1 MKDPPYDKKTAPGG
15 NQGAAKT
22 NQTRPDN
29 TARPGDGKRVF
40 DPATLDAMR
49 HRLHEYLTARGVELT
64 RRGARLVARCPM
76 HDDSS
81 PSFAVY
87 GSKLENCGCHPCAF
101 SGDVFAASQWMGRA
115 SNFPEAVRDVA
126 DTLGVYLPDSTAG
139 TVTRPAT
146 PPQRAA

>member
-49 HRLHEYLTARGVELT
+49 HRLHDKGGEPVVMCRSEAFLSIIAR
-64 RRGARLVARCPM
+64 
-76 HDDSS
+76 SS
-81 PSFAVY
+81 
-87 GSKLENCGCHPCAF
+87 
-101 SGDVFAASQWMGRA
+101 
-115 SNFPEAVRDVA
+115 
-126 DTLGVYLPDSTAG
+126 
-139 TVTRPAT
+139 
-146 PPQRAA
+146 